1 MNASRIVASLTACL
15 ALSLAACGGGEDLE
29 GAPEGAAPAS
39 VEQGLGYPPHCPN
52 GDLVYWYEN
61 VQACTPKCGYTRK
74 PGRLAT
80 EYAAC
85 QSNMSGTRTLIN
97 VRACIP
103 GCNPLE

>member
-1 MNASRIVASLTACL
+1 MHASRLIASLTACL
-15 ALSLAACGGGEDLE
+15 ALSLAACGGDAAMD
-29 GAPEGAAPAS
+29 APEAEAPAS

-52 GDLVYWYEN
+52 GDLIYWYEN
-61 VQACTPKCGYTRK
+61 VQACTPTCGNTRK
-74 PGRLAT
+74 PGQPAT

-85 QSNMSGTRTLIN
+85 QSNLSGTRTLIN